1 MTFKGIKKKKI
12 AIIKAHIGSKIL
24 ASISAQDSAEAS
36 TAQTASDSESD
47 FVERS
52 IGSVTSA
59 SSESSDTS
67 DFSEGRYAVTEA
79 TIEASS
85 SRYGRKQTRVQW
97 DNFVAWAQIDF

>member
-1 MTFKGIKKKKI
+1 MTFKGIKKQKI
-12 AIIKAHIGSKIL
+12 VIIKAHVGSKIL

-36 TAQTASDSESD
+36 TVQTASDSESD

-59 SSESSDTS
+59 SSESSDS
-67 DFSEGRYAVTEA
+67 GDFLEGRYTVTEA
-79 TIEASS
+79 TTEASS
-85 SRYGRKQTRVQW
+85 SRYGRKRTRVER

>member
-59 SSESSDTS
+59 SSESSDSS

-85 SRYGRKQTRVQW
+85 SRYGRKQTRVQR